1 MIDRPPFNKAVYL
14 FCVITLDFRSN
25 RKEQRR
31 VNEYLRKEVKLLKAL
46 QGISYKE
53 IAEFLE
59 IRQDSLYNWLCG
71 YYDLGTQKQKRLNEI
86 IETLKE

>member
-1 MIDRPPFNKAVYL
+1 M
-14 FCVITLDFRSN
+14 
-25 RKEQRR
+25 
-31 VNEYLRKEVKLLKAL
+31 NEYLRKEVKLLKAL

-71 YYDLGTQKQKRLNEI
+71 SYELGTQKQKRLNEI